1 MSYSLKEEKYMI
13 DVNQITHHFT
23 LGKKGNKTTLS
34 VLENIS
40 FHVTAGEIV
49 TIVGRSGSGKSTL
62 LNLISGF
69 IKPTQGEIII
79 QDKKVSEF
87 NESEF
92 ADFRLQN
99 MGFIFQNFQLIPSMT
114 AFQNIELP
122 LILKGMGENARKKTT
137 FDMLKKIGLEDFGEH
152 YPSELSG
159 GQQQRVS
166 IGRALVLEPPLI
178 LADEPTGSLD
188 SETEEDLLQFIRK
201 LNKDLGITFLI
212 ITHDDEVARIGDRT
226 ITLVDGKIVESGV
239 LV

>member
-1 MSYSLKEEKYMI
+1 MI
-13 DVNQITHHFT
+13 DINQLSHHFT
-23 LGKKGNKTTLS
+23 LGKKGDQTSLS

-40 FHVTAGEIV
+40 FHVRAGEIV

-69 IKPTQGEIII
+69 IRPTQGEIII
-79 QDKKVSEF
+79 QNQKVSEF
-87 NESEF
+87 DESEF
-92 ADFRLQN
+92 AEFRLQH

-114 AFQNIELP
+114 AYQNIELP
-122 LILKGMGENARKKTT
+122 LILKGISEQARKKMTL
-137 FDMLKKIGLEDFGEH
+137 DMLKKVRLEDFSGH

-166 IGRALVLEPPLI
+166 IARALVLEPPLI

-188 SETEEDLLQFIRK
+188 SETEEDLLRFIQE
-201 LNKDLGITFLI
+201 LNKEMGITFLI

-226 ITLVDGKIVESGV
+226 ITLADGKMVESV
-239 LV
+239 VFS